1 MRKETSLSKVRQEAE
16 YKTVD
21 FLKDK
26 GYPVTKI
33 CEVLNISRSAY
44 YKHKN
49 RIKPEKQKQDELL
62 CSLITEYHSTF
73 DGILGYRRM
82 TMFINKLNH
91 KSFSE
96 GYIHRLMKHLGI
108 TARIRRKKVNR
119 KRIKPEY
126 IKENV
131 LARDFTAKAPNEKWL
146 TDVTEFSI
154 PGDNRKLYLSPIMDL
169 YDNSIIEYELS
180 YRNNNYLVF
189 SMLDKATQKHPD
201 AKPIFHSDRG
211 FQYTGHIFRSKVQE
225 AEMTQSMSRVGKCI
239 DNGPMEGF
247 FGTLKTEMFYGK
259 KFKTLE
265 ELKTR
270 IVEYIEFYNK
280 ERFQKKLG
288 CMAPLEYRNHASIC
302 A

>member
-1 MRKETSLSKVRQEAE
+1 MLSKVRQEAE

-21 FLKDK
+21 FFKDK
-26 GYPVTKI
+26 GYAVTKI

-49 RIKPEKQKQDELL
+49 RVKPKKEKQDELL
-62 CSLITEYHSTF
+62 CSLINEYHSTF

-96 GYIHRLMKHLGI
+96 GYIHRLMKVFGI
-108 TARIRRKKVNR
+108 TSRIRRKKVNR
-119 KRIKPEY
+119 KRTKPEY
-126 IKENV
+126 TKENI
-131 LARDFTAKAPNEKWL
+131 LSRDFTAKTPNEKWL

-154 PGDNRKLYLSPIMDL
+154 PGDSRKLYLSLIMDL
-169 YDNSIIEYELS
+169 YDNSIIEFKLS
-180 YRNNNYLVF
+180 FKNNNHLVF
-189 SMLDKATQKHPD
+189 SMFDKAIQKYPD

-211 FQYTGHIFRSKVQE
+211 FQYTGNIFKGKIEE
-225 AEMTQSMSRVGKCI
+225 AGMTQSMSRVGKCI

-247 FGTLKTEMFYGK
+247 FGTLKAEMFYGK
-259 KFKTLE
+259 KFRTLE
-265 ELKTR
+265 ELRGK
-270 IVEYIEFYNK
+270 IVEYIIFYNEK
-280 ERFQKKLG
+280 RFQKRLR
-288 CMAPLEYRNHASIC
+288 CMAPLEYRNHASKC

>member
-1 MRKETSLSKVRQEAE
+1 VIKL
-16 YKTVD
+16 
-21 FLKDK
+21 
-26 GYPVTKI
+26 
-33 CEVLNISRSAY
+33 CEVLGISRSGY
-44 YKHKN
+44 YKYKD
-49 RIKPEKQKQDELL
+49 RITPKKENQDKLL

-82 TMFINKLNH
+82 TMFINKLNN

-96 GYIHRLMKHLGI
+96 GYIHRLMKHLDI
-108 TARIRRKKVNR
+108 RARIRRKKVNR

-126 IKENV
+126 TKENI
-131 LARDFTAKAPNEKWL
+131 LSRDFTAKAPNEKWL

-154 PGDNRKLYLSPIMDL
+154 TGDTRKLYLSPIMDL

-180 YRNNNYLVF
+180 FKNNNHLVF
-189 SMLDKATQKHPD
+189 SMFDKAIQKYPY

-211 FQYTGHIFRSKVQE
+211 FQYTGKIFKSKIE
-225 AEMTQSMSRVGKCI
+225 ETGMTQSMSRVGKCI

-259 KFKTLE
+259 KYRTFE
-265 ELKTR
+265 ELR
-270 IVEYIEFYNK
+270 GNIIEYIKFYNEK
-280 ERFQKKLG
+280 RFQKRLG
-288 CMAPLEYRNHASIC
+288 CMAPLEYRNHASII

>member
-1 MRKETSLSKVRQEAE
+1 ML
-16 YKTVD
+16 
-21 FLKDK
+21 
-26 GYPVTKI
+26 
-33 CEVLNISRSAY
+33 CEVLDVSRSGY

-49 RIKPEKQKQDELL
+49 RIKPEKEKQDELL
-62 CSLITEYHSTF
+62 CSLINEYHSTF

-96 GYIHRLMKHLGI
+96 GYIHRLMNVLGI

-119 KRIKPEY
+119 IRVKPEY
-126 IKENV
+126 TKENI
-131 LARDFTAKAPNEKWL
+131 LSRDFSAKAPNEKWL

-154 PGDNRKLYLSPIMDL
+154 SGDSRKLYLSPIMDL

-180 YRNNNYLVF
+180 FKNNNHLVF
-189 SMLDKATQKHPD
+189 SMFDKAIQKYPD

-211 FQYTGHIFRSKVQE
+211 FQYTGNIFKGKIEE
-225 AEMTQSMSRVGKCI
+225 AGMIQSMSRVGKCI

-247 FGTLKTEMFYGK
+247 FGTLKAEMFYGK
-259 KFKTLE
+259 KFRTLE
-265 ELKTR
+265 ELRGK
-270 IVEYIEFYNK
+270 IVEYIIFYNEK
-280 ERFQKKLG
+280 RFQKRLR
-288 CMAPLEYRNHASIC
+288 CMAPLEYRNHASKC

>member
-1 MRKETSLSKVRQEAE
+1 MIKL
-16 YKTVD
+16 
-21 FLKDK
+21 
-26 GYPVTKI
+26 
-33 CEVLNISRSAY
+33 CEVLGISRSGY
-44 YKHKN
+44 YKYKD
-49 RIKPEKQKQDELL
+49 RITPKKENQDKLL

-82 TMFINKLNH
+82 TMFINKLNN

-96 GYIHRLMKHLGI
+96 GYIHRLMKHLDI
-108 TARIRRKKVNR
+108 RARIRRKKVNR

-126 IKENV
+126 TKENI
-131 LARDFTAKAPNEKWL
+131 LSRDFTAKAPNEKWL

-154 PGDNRKLYLSPIMDL
+154 TGDTRKLYLSPIMDL

-180 YRNNNYLVF
+180 FKNNNHLVF
-189 SMLDKATQKHPD
+189 SMFDKAIQKYPY

-211 FQYTGHIFRSKVQE
+211 FQYTGKIFKSKIE
-225 AEMTQSMSRVGKCI
+225 ETGMTQSMSRVGKCI

-259 KFKTLE
+259 KYRTFE
-265 ELKTR
+265 ELR
-270 IVEYIEFYNK
+270 GNIIEYIKFYNEK
-280 ERFQKKLG
+280 RFQKRLG
-288 CMAPLEYRNHASIC
+288 CMAPLEYRNHASII